1 MVLAVCGGSP
11 GEKDGLDPGNGA
23 TGSAAAGGTASQDCG
38 SAAGSG
44 DESGSAQNN
53 PSAAAEAAL
62 QVLARLRGA
71 HDAVFV
77 YRASSAV
84 LVDSK
89 HARITCGGAFA
100 RSILHYRFC
109 CMALGRRLR
118 FVLTLPP
125 LSRSIDRRCF
135 VAV

>member
-38 SAAGSG
+38 SAAGAG

-62 QVLARLRGA
+62 QVLDRLRGA
-71 HDAVFV
+71 HDAFFV

-89 HARITCGGAFA
+89 HPSIAYGYSPTIVLLHGARPAVKIVC
-100 RSILHYRFC
+100 SPC
-109 CMALGRRLR
+109 RLR
-118 FVLTLPP
+118 PN
-125 LSRSIDRRCF
+125 RSIDRRCF